1 MPEPSILKI
10 NEIFWSFQG
19 EGLRCG
25 EPSIFIRLAGCSL
38 RCPYCDTTGSWD
50 SGKDRSIPE
59 IMEQISPL
67 LSQYP
72 LSQIVITGGEP
83 LEQDLAPLT
92 NALKKRDLFIS
103 IETNGFHFKAEF
115 KDKNRL
121 PIDWWTVSP
130 KDVSRYYVHPTLAAL
145 ANEIK
150 LIANRNLTLETIRKI
165 RSQIPS
171 TPIFLQPDATDPH
184 RFQTVFNLFRLCQH
198 SSLPSIRPGIQLH
211 KVYDVE

>member
-38 RCPYCDTTGSWD
+38 RCPYCDTAGSWD
-50 SGKDRSIPE
+50 SGGDNTIPAIIDRIT
-59 IMEQISPL
+59 PL
-67 LSQYP
+67 LSHYP

-92 NALKKRDLFIS
+92 LALKDQDLFIS
-103 IETNGFHFKAEF
+103 IETNGVHFKPEF
-115 KDKNRL
+115 KDNNRL

-130 KDVSRYYVHPTLAAL
+130 KDVSHYFIHPDLASY

-150 LIANRNLTLETIRKI
+150 LIANSNLTLETIRKI

-171 TPIFLQPDATDPH
+171 TTIFLQPDAGDPH
-184 RFQTVFNLFRLCQH
+184 RFETVFNLFRLCQQA
-198 SSLPSIRPGIQLH
+198 SLPNIRPGIQLH
-211 KVYDVE
+211 KVYNVE